1 MSLCPNL
8 ACLFW
13 AAYVFAFAIIIA
25 WAVLW

>member
-13 AAYVFAFAIIIA
+13 AAYVFALAIIIA
-25 WAVLW
+25 WAVAW

>member
-13 AAYVFAFAIIIA
+13 AAYVFALAIIIA
-25 WAVLW
+25 WAVSR